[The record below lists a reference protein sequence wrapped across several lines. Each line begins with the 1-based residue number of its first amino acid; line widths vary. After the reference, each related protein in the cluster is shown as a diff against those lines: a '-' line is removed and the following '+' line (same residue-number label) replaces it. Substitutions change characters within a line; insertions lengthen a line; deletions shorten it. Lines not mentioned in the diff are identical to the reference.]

1 MRSKLFSNR
10 NIIIALSLLFV
21 LWLLF
26 LDRNNLVSL
35 QDVNNQI
42 KQMETER
49 DFYRDMIDADSAVIK
64 GLDDSAYVDKYARE
78 NFFLKGE
85 GETLYLYR

>member
-10 NIIIALSLLFV
+10 NIIIALSVLFI

-35 QDVNNQI
+35 KDVNNQI
-42 KQMETER
+42 EQMEAER
-49 DFYRDMIDADSAVIK
+49 DFYRDMIDADSATIK
-64 GLDDSAYVDKYARE
+64 GLDDSAYVDRYARE